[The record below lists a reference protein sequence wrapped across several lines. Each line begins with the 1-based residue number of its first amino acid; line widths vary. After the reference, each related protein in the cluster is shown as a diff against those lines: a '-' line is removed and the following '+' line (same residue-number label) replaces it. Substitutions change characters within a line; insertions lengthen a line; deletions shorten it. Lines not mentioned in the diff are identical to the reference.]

1 MNKFLL
7 ATAAAFCSFAA
18 VAQTPAPG
26 QAVATAAN
34 MKNDDKPRT
43 AAEKAR
49 QEALKDQRK
58 ADEQR
63 EKAGDKLRKDEYK
76 DRSEALKDQ
85 RKADEQREKATDKFS
100 KDAAKDREESLERE
114 HKIAREV
121 AKRDKPMK
129 PEHSA
134 RGEHAHGTHANY
146 GKHLGDHAGGGKG
159 HK

>member
-1 MNKFLL
+1 MKKFLL

-26 QAVATAAN
+26 QAVGMAAK

-43 AAEKAR
+43 DAEKAR
-49 QEALKDQRK
+49 QDARQDQRK

-63 EKAGDKLRKDEYK
+63 EKAGDKLRKEDSK
-76 DRSEALKDQ
+76 DRSEAMKDQ
-85 RKADEQREKATDKFS
+85 RKADEQREQAGDKLRKEDS
-100 KDAAKDREESLERE
+100 EDR
-114 HKIAREV
+114 
-121 AKRDKPMK
+121 KRDKPMK

-134 RGEHAHGTHANY
+134 RGEHAHGDHANR
-146 GKHLGDHAGGGKG
+146 GQHTGDHAGGGKG

>member
-26 QAVATAAN
+26 QAVAMAAK

-43 AAEKAR
+43 AADKAR
-49 QEALKDQRK
+49 QEAAKDQRK

-63 EKAGDKLRKDEYK
+63 EKAGDKLRKEESK
-76 DRSEALKDQ
+76 DRSEA
-85 RKADEQREKATDKFS
+85 A
-100 KDAAKDREESLERE
+100 
-114 HKIAREV
+114 
-121 AKRDKPMK
+121 KPMK
-129 PEHSA
+129 HEHSA
-134 RGEHAHGTHANY
+134 RGEHAHGDH